1 MRNLK
6 REFYRCHSRYKSWKI
21 YNKRY
26 YERWFSHL
34 QRNIIFPVLSRLQ
47 FIYSLCV
54 LNGDSESCQLKKHIK
69 IAYPSG
75 GILQD
80 SPPLG
85 AKVIHTT
92 RKETTS
98 AVLKYGVRINKGSD
112 EERKINEER
121 ILCGLREEVYT
132 ALDVPTWR
140 NIKYPNAHIFDLV
153 AKAGLRNSFIEDTC
167 NSLLRKGED
176 VANADTVYWRLKKIK
191 TEEWV
196 RKWKEANKNLLLLAR
211 KRKLISAL
219 PGLSIDITPIM
230 FYGDKEA
237 YGVLGTQRKN
247 GSCHAF
253 KYMSACMSSSTSEQ
267 NEHFNLAALP
277 LTEDL
282 ETWDAVEEVLKTSL
296 QYVNHRFLVFMD
308 REFYSTPV
316 VNLMEKY
323 KQKYLMPAKKTGPVK
338 ELIEKNPIPCVLPY
352 TMHGKYGTADTTL
365 VLVENDQG
373 EVKAFA
379 TNLNVDASQAQK
391 LFDVYKNRWTVDTS
405 YRMVGQVRMNSK
417 TLDFAVRWFLFF
429 FSLIIINGYWLFND
443 FIKAYDHVTL
453 TTFTEMF
460 IEVPM
465 ALFGVKVV
473 GIAEKGGG

>member
-1 MRNLK
+1 M
-6 REFYRCHSRYKSWKI
+6 
-21 YNKRY
+21 
-26 YERWFSHL
+26 
-34 QRNIIFPVLSRLQ
+34 LSRLQ

-54 LNGDSESCQLKKHIK
+54 WNSDSESCQLKKHIK
-69 IAYPSG
+69 IAYPSR
-75 GILQD
+75 GIRQD
-80 SPPLG
+80 YPLLG

-98 AVLKYGVRINKGSD
+98 AVCKYGVRINKGSD

-121 ILCGLREEVYT
+121 ILHGLREEVYT
-132 ALDVPTWR
+132 ALDIPTWR

-153 AKAGLRNSFIEDTC
+153 AKAGLRYSFIEDTC
-167 NSLLRKGED
+167 NSLIRRGED
-176 VANADTVYWRLKKIK
+176 VANADTVYRRLKKVK
-191 TEEWV
+191 TKEWV
-196 RKWKEANKNLLLLAR
+196 RKWKRANDNLISIAR
-211 KRKLISAL
+211 KRRLISAL

-267 NEHFNLAALP
+267 NEHFNLAAIP
-277 LTEDL
+277 LTDGV
-282 ETWDAVEEVLKTSL
+282 ETWDALEEILKTSL
-296 QYVNHRFLVFMD
+296 QYVNHHFLVFMD

-365 VLVENDQG
+365 VLVRNDEG

-379 TNLNVDASQAQK
+379 TNLKVDASQAQK

-405 YRMVGQVRMNSK
+405 YRMVGQVRMNTK
-417 TLDFAVRWFLFF
+417 TLDYAVRWFLFF

-443 FIKAYDHVTL
+443 FIKSYDHVTL

-465 ALFGVKVV
+465 ALFGIKV
-473 GIAEKGGG
+473 IEFTEKGDG